1 MIEQGPFARY
11 PSGSYATL
19 QDGLVAALVARKVG
33 RNGWA
38 VLVAMCHKVY
48 FDGRLG
54 WMSAREISRRTGL
67 TTRQVAHGMA
77 ELRDKGMIAPVLRR
91 GADGAWRPDRSRLG
105 HVAQY
110 RIADDVWATVSLQS
124 HDEQTTSQHG

>member
-1 MIEQGPFARY
+1 MDGHDPFARY
-11 PSGSYATL
+11 PPSSYATL

-48 FDGRLG
+48 CDGRLG
-54 WMSAREISRRTGL
+54 WISSREISKRTGL
-67 TTRQVAHGMA
+67 STRQVAHGMA
-77 ELRDKGMIAPVLRR
+77 ELRDKGVIAPVLRR

-110 RIADDVWATVSLQS
+110 QITGDIWATVDLQPLV
-124 HDEQTTSQHG
+124 EQATPQHG

>member
-38 VLVAMCHKVY
+38 VLAAMCHKVY
-48 FDGRLG
+48 YDGRLG
-54 WMSAREISRRTGL
+54 WMRRTGL

-77 ELRDKGMIAPVLRR
+77 ELRDKRVIAPVLQR

-110 RIADDVWATVSLQS
+110 RIADDVWTTVNLQP

>member
-38 VLVAMCHKVY
+38 VLAAMCHKVY
-48 FDGRLG
+48 YDGRLG
-54 WMSAREISRRTGL
+54 WMSAREISRRTGP

-77 ELRDKGMIAPVLRR
+77 ELRDKRVIAPVLQR

-110 RIADDVWATVSLQS
+110 RIADDVWTTVNLQP

>member
-1 MIEQGPFARY
+1 MNGQDPFARY

-19 QDGLVAALVARKVG
+19 QCGLVTALVARKVG
-33 RNGWA
+33 RNGWGVMA
-38 VLVAMCHKVY
+38 AMCCKVY
-48 FDGRLG
+48 WDGRLG
-54 WMSAREISRRTGL
+54 WMSSREISKRTGL
-67 TTRQVAHGMA
+67 SARQVAHGMA
-77 ELRDKGMIAPVLRR
+77 ELRDKGIIAPVLRR